1 MWIKNLQ
8 QNIKNFFLTNF
19 FWRKIKITL
28 NGFIKPILL
37 RVFFGCIAVI
47 FIALI
52 AIQIYKP
59 KLSNQIKNKGA
70 NYFYRYLKLD
80 NFKFSSINISGNKR
94 VLNEEIVVII
104 KNFELEKGSLTK
116 LKSDNI
122 DSIPLM
128 QNLIDEIK
136 SKLNW
141 IDKIRIKRL
150 MPDILNVE
158 IEEYQ
163 PFAIWINDD
172 KKFIIDKEG
181 NSIPFLEEYERSEE
195 FKNMIILSGND
206 ANENAKSLF
215 NILVINSEIS
225 QDIYSANWVGNRRWD
240 IRFFDG
246 LLVKLPEIEISNA
259 WYDLI
264 KIYSASKNDK
274 AIKSIDLR
282 VSGKIYLQYY
292 NKKSFEINLRK
303 I

>member
-8 QNIKNFFLTNF
+8 QKIKNFFLTNF

-37 RVFFGCIAVI
+37 RVFFGCFAIT

-59 KLSNQIKNKGA
+59 KLLDQIKNKSA
-70 NYFYRYLKLD
+70 NYFYRYFKLD
-80 NFKFSSINISGNKR
+80 NFEFSSIHISGNKR
-94 VLNEEIVVII
+94 VKDEEIIAII
-104 KNFELEKGSLTK
+104 KNFELEKGALIGK
-116 LKSDNI
+116 NLDNI
-122 DSIPLM
+122 DLLPLV
-128 QNLIDEIK
+128 QNLIDKIK
-136 SKLNW
+136 SQLNW
-141 IDKIRIKRL
+141 IDKITIKRL
-150 MPDILNVE
+150 MPDILNIEV
-158 IEEYQ
+158 EEYK
-163 PFAIWINDD
+163 PFAIWINNE

-181 NSIPFLEEYERSEE
+181 NSIPFLEEYEQSEE
-195 FKNMIILSGND
+195 FKNMIILSGNG

-259 WYDLI
+259 WNDLI

-292 NKKSFEINLRK
+292 NKKSFEINLHK

>member
-8 QNIKNFFLTNF
+8 QKIKNFFLTNF

-37 RVFFGCIAVI
+37 RVFFGCFAIT

-59 KLSNQIKNKGA
+59 KLLDQIKNKSA
-70 NYFYRYLKLD
+70 NYFYRYFKLD
-80 NFKFSSINISGNKR
+80 NFEFSSIHISGNKR
-94 VLNEEIVVII
+94 VKDEEIIAII
-104 KNFELEKGSLTK
+104 KNFELEKGALIGK
-116 LKSDNI
+116 NLDNI
-122 DSIPLM
+122 DLVPLV
-128 QNLIDEIK
+128 QNLIDKIK
-136 SKLNW
+136 SQLNW
-141 IDKIRIKRL
+141 IDKITIKRL
-150 MPDILNVE
+150 MPDILNIEV
-158 IEEYQ
+158 EEYK
-163 PFAIWINDD
+163 PFAIWINNE

-181 NSIPFLEEYERSEE
+181 NSIPFLEEYEQSEE
-195 FKNMIILSGND
+195 FKNMIILSGNG

-259 WYDLI
+259 WNDLI

>member
-8 QNIKNFFLTNF
+8 QKIKNFFLTNF

-28 NGFIKPILL
+28 NGFIKPILV
-37 RVFFGCIAVI
+37 RVFFGCIAI
-47 FIALI
+47 TFIALI

-59 KLSNQIKNKGA
+59 KLLDQIKNKGA
-70 NYFYRYLKLD
+70 NYFYRYFKLD
-80 NFKFSSINISGNKR
+80 NFEFSSINITGNKR
-94 VLNEEIVVII
+94 VKDEEIIAII
-104 KNFELEKGSLTK
+104 KNFELEKGTLIGK
-116 LKSDNI
+116 NLDNI
-122 DSIPLM
+122 DLLPLV
-128 QNLIDEIK
+128 QNLIDKIK
-136 SKLNW
+136 SQLNW
-141 IDKIRIKRL
+141 IDKVTIKRL
-150 MPDILNVE
+150 MPDILNIEV
-158 IEEYQ
+158 EEYK
-163 PFAIWINDD
+163 PFAIWINND

-181 NSIPFLEEYERSEE
+181 NSIPFLEEYEQSEE
-195 FKNMIILSGND
+195 FKNMIILSGNG

-259 WYDLI
+259 WNDLI

-292 NKKSFEINLRK
+292 NKKSFEINLNK

>member
-8 QNIKNFFLTNF
+8 QKIKNFFLTNF

-37 RVFFGCIAVI
+37 RVFFGCIAVT

-59 KLSNQIKNKGA
+59 KLSDQIKNKGA
-70 NYFYRYLKLD
+70 NYFYRYFKLD
-80 NFKFSSINISGNKR
+80 NFEFSSIHITGNKR
-94 VLNEEIVVII
+94 VKDEEIIAII
-104 KNFELEKGSLTK
+104 KNFELEKGALIGK
-116 LKSDNI
+116 NLDNI
-122 DSIPLM
+122 DLLPLV
-128 QNLIDEIK
+128 QNLIDKIK
-136 SKLNW
+136 SQLNW
-141 IDKIRIKRL
+141 IDKVTIKRL
-150 MPDILNVE
+150 MPDILNIEV
-158 IEEYQ
+158 EEYK
-163 PFAIWINDD
+163 PFAIWINND

-181 NSIPFLEEYERSEE
+181 NSIPFLEEYEQSEE
-195 FKNMIILSGND
+195 FKNMIILSGNG

-259 WYDLI
+259 WNDLI

-292 NKKSFEINLRK
+292 NKKSFEINLHK

>member
-8 QNIKNFFLTNF
+8 QKIKNFFLTNF

-28 NGFIKPILL
+28 NGFIKPILV
-37 RVFFGCIAVI
+37 RVFFGCIAI
-47 FIALI
+47 TFIALI

-59 KLSNQIKNKGA
+59 KLLDQIKNKGA
-70 NYFYRYLKLD
+70 NYFYRYFKLD
-80 NFKFSSINISGNKR
+80 NFEFSSINITGNKR
-94 VLNEEIVVII
+94 VKDEEIIAII
-104 KNFELEKGSLTK
+104 KNFELEKGTLIGK
-116 LKSDNI
+116 NLDNI
-122 DSIPLM
+122 DLLPLV
-128 QNLIDEIK
+128 QNLIDKIK
-136 SKLNW
+136 SQLNW
-141 IDKIRIKRL
+141 IDKVTIKRL
-150 MPDILNVE
+150 MPDILKIEV
-158 IEEYQ
+158 EEYK
-163 PFAIWINDD
+163 PFAIWINND

-181 NSIPFLEEYERSEE
+181 NSIPFLEEYEQSEE
-195 FKNMIILSGND
+195 FKNMIILSGNG

-259 WYDLI
+259 WNDLI

-292 NKKSFEINLRK
+292 NKKSFEINLQK

>member
-8 QNIKNFFLTNF
+8 QKIKNFFLTNF

-37 RVFFGCIAVI
+37 RVFFGCIAVT

-59 KLSNQIKNKGA
+59 KLSDQIKNKGA
-70 NYFYRYLKLD
+70 NYFYRYFKLD
-80 NFKFSSINISGNKR
+80 NFEFSSIHISGNKR
-94 VLNEEIVVII
+94 VKDEEIIAII
-104 KNFELEKGSLTK
+104 KN
-116 LKSDNI
+116 I
-122 DSIPLM
+122 DLLPLV
-128 QNLIDEIK
+128 QNLIDKIK
-136 SKLNW
+136 SQLNW
-141 IDKIRIKRL
+141 IDKVTIKRL
-150 MPDILNVE
+150 MPDILNIEV
-158 IEEYQ
+158 EEYK
-163 PFAIWINDD
+163 PFAIWINND

-181 NSIPFLEEYERSEE
+181 NSIPFLEEYEQSEE
-195 FKNMIILSGND
+195 FKNMIILSGNG

-259 WYDLI
+259 WNDLI

-292 NKKSFEINLRK
+292 NKKSFEINLHK

>member
-8 QNIKNFFLTNF
+8 QKIKNFFLTNF

-37 RVFFGCIAVI
+37 RVFFGCIAVT

-59 KLSNQIKNKGA
+59 KLSDQIKNKGA
-70 NYFYRYLKLD
+70 NYFYRYFKLD
-80 NFKFSSINISGNKR
+80 NFEFSSIHISGNKR
-94 VLNEEIVVII
+94 VKDEEIIAII
-104 KNFELEKGSLTK
+104 KNFELEKGALIGK
-116 LKSDNI
+116 NLDNI
-122 DSIPLM
+122 DLLPLV
-128 QNLIDEIK
+128 QNLIDKIK
-136 SKLNW
+136 SQLNW
-141 IDKIRIKRL
+141 IDKVTIKRL
-150 MPDILNVE
+150 MPDILNIEV
-158 IEEYQ
+158 EEYK
-163 PFAIWINDD
+163 PFAIWINND

-181 NSIPFLEEYERSEE
+181 NSIPFLEEYEQSEE
-195 FKNMIILSGND
+195 FKNMIILSGNG

-259 WYDLI
+259 WNDLI

-292 NKKSFEINLRK
+292 NKKSFEINLHK